1 MVAAASVVIFW
12 WWWQRRFL
20 WQWFVVEATAAVM
33 VVAVVV
39 AAAGVMVC
47 GGSDG
52 SCDGGCGGGGGSWGG
67 GLWWWASEKLKL
79 AGPEIEN
86 PKARPKS
93 ICEQMHSQPTD
104 VSLSPLHLEHRFA
117 LASDH
122 KHYFLSLNRATKKRS
137 GEVCGGHPHGA
148 LAQAKEAAPPGARRK
163 RSGPV
168 TTGLA
173 REQVSEGLRL

>member
-1 MVAAASVVIFW
+1 L
-12 WWWQRRFL
+12 L

-33 VVAVVV
+33 VVVVVV
-39 AAAGVMVC
+39 AAAGVVVC
-47 GGSDG
+47 GDG
-52 SCDGGCGGGGGSWGG
+52 PPKS
-67 GLWWWASEKLKL
+67 LKL

-86 PKARPKS
+86 PKATSKN
-93 ICEQMHSQPTD
+93 ICEQMHSQPTE
-104 VSLSPLHLEHRFA
+104 VSLFPLHLEHRFA

-137 GEVCGGHPHGA
+137 GEVWCTPTRRTCPT
-148 LAQAKEAAPPGARRK
+148 QEAAPPGARRK

-173 REQVSEGLRL
+173 REQVSEGPVRECVFNSSSTAF